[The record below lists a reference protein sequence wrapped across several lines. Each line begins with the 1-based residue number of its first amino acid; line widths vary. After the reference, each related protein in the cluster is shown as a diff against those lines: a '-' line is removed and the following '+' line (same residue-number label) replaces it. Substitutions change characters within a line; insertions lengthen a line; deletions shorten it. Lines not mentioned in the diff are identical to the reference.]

1 MMKSSNK
8 IIWSFVLL
16 VVIAALYRII
26 PGRPYGFAPQWAMA
40 VFAGAVIK
48 DRKWAFIIPILSMF
62 ISDLLYQVLYIGGLT
77 SIPGFYEGQWQ
88 NYILFTL
95 LVFVGFAIKKL
106 NVLQIVAASLAAPS
120 LYFIISNFL
129 VWASNGT
136 TRGLDR
142 PKTFNGL
149 MLCYS
154 DGIPF
159 YKTSL
164 LATLVFSAVL
174 FGTYAFIRNYRAVGK
189 EINAS

>member
-62 ISDLLYQVLYIGGLT
+62 ISDLLYQVLYIGALT
-77 SIPGFYEGQWQ
+77 SMPGFYEGQWQ
-88 NYILFTL
+88 NYILFSL

-120 LYFIISNFL
+120 LYFIVSNFL

-189 EINAS
+189 EIKAS

>member
-1 MMKSSNK
+1 MKSSNK
-8 IIWSFVLL
+8 MVWTFLLL
-16 VVIAALYRII
+16 VIIAALYRII

-48 DRKWAFIIPILSMF
+48 DKKWAFIIPVLSMF
-62 ISDLLYQVLYIGGLT
+62 ISDLLYQALYLGGLT
-77 SIPGFYEGQWQ
+77 DMQGFYEGQWQ
-88 NYILFTL
+88 NYLLFTL

-106 NVLQIVAASLAAPS
+106 NVLQIGVASLAAPS
-120 LYFIISNFL
+120 LYFIASNFL
-129 VWASNGT
+129 LWASNGT

-164 LATLVFSAVL
+164 LATLVFSAIL
-174 FGTYAFIRNYRAVGK
+174 FGTYAFIRNYQAVGK
-189 EINAS
+189 EIKAS

>member
-1 MMKSSNK
+1 MKFSYK
-8 IIWSFVLL
+8 IIWSFLLL

-48 DRKWAFIIPILSMF
+48 DKKWAFIIPVLSMF
-62 ISDLLYQVLYIGGLT
+62 ISDLFYQVLYMGGFS

-88 NYILFTL
+88 NYLLFTL
-95 LVFVGFAIKKL
+95 LVFVGFAVKKL
-106 NVLQIVAASLAAPS
+106 NVLQIAAASLAAPS
-120 LYFIISNFL
+120 LYFIVSNFL

-142 PKTFNGL
+142 PKTINGL

-159 YKTSL
+159 YLTSL
-164 LATLVFSAVL
+164 LATLVFSAIL
-174 FGTYAFIRNYRAVGK
+174 FGTYAFIRNYQAVGK
-189 EINAS
+189 EIKAS

>member
-1 MMKSSNK
+1 MKSNNK
-8 IIWSFVLL
+8 IIWSFLLL
-16 VVIAALYRII
+16 VIIAALYRII

-48 DRKWAFIIPILSMF
+48 DKKWAFIIPVLSMF
-62 ISDLLYQVLYIGGLT
+62 ISDLLYQVLYIGGVT
-77 SIPGFYEGQWQ
+77 NMQGFYEGQWQ

-106 NVLQIVAASLAAPS
+106 NVLQIAIGSLAAPT
-120 LYFIISNFL
+120 LYFLVSNFL
-129 VWASNGT
+129 VWASNGPV
-136 TRGLDR
+136 RGLDR

-159 YKTSL
+159 YKTSI
-164 LATLVFSAVL
+164 LATLVFSAIL
-174 FGTYAFIRNYRAVGK
+174 FGTYAFIRNYHAVGK
-189 EINAS
+189 EIKAS

>member
-1 MMKSSNK
+1 MKLSK
-8 IIWSFVLL
+8 TIIWSIIAL
-16 VVIAALYRII
+16 VVIASLYRVI
-26 PGRPYGFAPQWAMA
+26 PNRPYGFAPQWAMA

-48 DRKWAFIIPILSMF
+48 DKKWAFIIPVLSMF
-62 ISDLLYQVLYIGGLT
+62 ISDLLYQVLYLGGLT
-77 SIPGFYEGQWQ
+77 DMQGFYEGQWQ
-88 NYILFTL
+88 NYLLFTL
-95 LVFVGFAIKKL
+95 LVFVGFAVKKL
-106 NVLQIVAASLAAPS
+106 NVLQIAVASLAAPS
-120 LYFIISNFL
+120 LYFIASNFL
-129 VWASNGT
+129 LWASNGT

-164 LATLVFSAVL
+164 LATLVFSAIL

-189 EINAS
+189 EIKAS

>member
-1 MMKSSNK
+1 MKSSYK
-8 IIWSFVLL
+8 IIWSFLLL
-16 VVIAALYRII
+16 VLIAALYRII

-48 DRKWAFIIPILSMF
+48 DKKWAFIIPVLSMF
-62 ISDLLYQVLYIGGLT
+62 ISDLFYQVLYIGGFS

-88 NYILFTL
+88 NYLLFTL
-95 LVFVGFAIKKL
+95 LVFVGFAVKKL
-106 NVLQIVAASLAAPS
+106 NVLQIAAASLAAPS
-120 LYFIISNFL
+120 LYFIVSNFL

-159 YKTSL
+159 YLTSL
-164 LATLVFSAVL
+164 LATLVFSAIL
-174 FGTYAFIRNYRAVGK
+174 FGTYAFIRNYQPVGK
-189 EINAS
+189 EIKAS

>member
-8 IIWSFVLL
+8 MIWSFLLL

-48 DRKWAFIIPILSMF
+48 DKKWAFIIPVLSMF
-62 ISDLLYQVLYIGGLT
+62 ISDLLYQVLYLGGLT
-77 SIPGFYEGQWQ
+77 DMQGFYEGQWQ
-88 NYILFTL
+88 NYLLFTL
-95 LVFVGFAIKKL
+95 LVFVGFAVKKL
-106 NVLQIVAASLAAPS
+106 NVLQIAVASLAAPS
-120 LYFIISNFL
+120 LYFIASNFL
-129 VWASNGT
+129 LWASNGT

-164 LATLVFSAVL
+164 LATLVFSAIL

-189 EINAS
+189 EIKAS

>member
-1 MMKSSNK
+1 
-8 IIWSFVLL
+8 
-16 VVIAALYRII
+16 
-26 PGRPYGFAPQWAMA
+26 MA

-48 DRKWAFIIPILSMF
+48 DKKWALIIPVLSMF
-62 ISDLLYQVLYIGGLT
+62 ISDLLYQVLYIGGVT
-77 SIPGFYEGQWQ
+77 NMQGFYEGQWQ

-106 NVLQIVAASLAAPS
+106 NVLQIAIASLAAPT
-120 LYFIISNFL
+120 LYFIVSNFL

-159 YKTSL
+159 YKTSI
-164 LATLVFSAVL
+164 LATLVFSAIL
-174 FGTYAFIRNYRAVGK
+174 FGTFIFIRNYQAVRKRDKSKLGK
-189 EINAS
+189 CGSMPACRQASWECGSNF

>member
-1 MMKSSNK
+1 M
-8 IIWSFVLL
+8 LL
-16 VVIAALYRII
+16 VIIAALYRII

-48 DRKWAFIIPILSMF
+48 DKKWAFIIPVLSMF
-62 ISDLLYQVLYIGGLT
+62 ISDLLYQVLFIGGLT
-77 SIPGFYEGQWQ
+77 NVQGFYEGQWQ

-95 LVFVGFAIKKL
+95 LVFVGFAIKKM
-106 NVLQIVAASLAAPS
+106 NVLQIAAASLAAPS
-120 LYFIISNFL
+120 LYFLVSNFL
-129 VWASNGT
+129 VWESSAVI
-136 TRGLDR
+136 RGLDR

-159 YKTSL
+159 YKMSI
-164 LATLVFSAVL
+164 LATLIFSAIL

>member
-1 MMKSSNK
+1 MKSSYK
-8 IIWSFVLL
+8 IIWSFLLL

-26 PGRPYGFAPQWAMA
+26 PGRPYGFAPQWAMT

-48 DRKWAFIIPILSMF
+48 DKKWAFIIPVLSMF
-62 ISDLLYQVLYIGGLT
+62 ISDLFYQVLYIGGFS

-88 NYILFTL
+88 NYLLFIL
-95 LVFVGFAIKKL
+95 LVFVGFAVKKL
-106 NVLQIVAASLAAPS
+106 NVLQIAAASLAAPS
-120 LYFIISNFL
+120 LYFIVSNFL
-129 VWASNGT
+129 LWASNGT

-159 YKTSL
+159 YLTSL
-164 LATLVFSAVL
+164 LATLVFSAIL
-174 FGTYAFIRNYRAVGK
+174 FGTYAFIRNYQAVGK
-189 EINAS
+189 EIKAS